1 MIEAVGAQA
10 AELLAFLHARA
21 FDKPWSA
28 AEIAGLMENPAV
40 FALVSR
46 DAPPHDVAPSDA
58 APNDHGANDRTP
70 NPAKGFVLAWAAAGD
85 AELLTVAV
93 IPEARRKG
101 VAASLVSAA
110 SVTALVRGAA
120 SMHLEVAQDNLA
132 ARALYAKLG
141 YEEAGRRHAYYAGE
155 GGFVDA
161 IVMKRTLPRPL
172 V

>member
-1 MIEAVGAQA
+1 MIEAVGPEA
-10 AELLAFLHARA
+10 AEQLGHLHARA
-21 FDKPWSA
+21 FAKPWSM
-28 AEIAGLMENPAV
+28 AEIAKLMENPAV

-46 DAPPHDVAPSDA
+46 GSEPQ
-58 APNDHGANDRTP
+58 
-70 NPAKGFVLAWAAAGD
+70 GFAMAWAAAGD

-101 VAASLVSAA
+101 VGASLVTSAG
-110 SVTALVRGAA
+110 VTALVRGAA
-120 SMHLEVAQDNLA
+120 SMHLEVAEDNHA

-141 YEEAGRRHAYYAGE
+141 YEEAGRRHDYYAGE

-161 IVMKRTLPRPL
+161 IVMKRMLPRPL